1 MRSFL
6 STPNRQI
13 KQAVKGFNCLIAMLF
28 ITTIYK
34 GQVSTN
40 TLSSVNIIGSV
51 RIDSVI
57 VGKDTIVVQK
67 DIRVEGDLK
76 VKGDTKVKGNLKIDG
91 KIRFDNA
98 TGISYLSSAPTSTS
112 QGQYFFGK
120 QSNSLLPFVIP
131 CNSSTLTEGADP
143 KFNFSG
149 MLNSYSQGSNI
160 DASMHV
166 GMAGWGNGI
175 IEVGGL
181 YNGQPSPG
189 LLMNYFCGRDIYMC
203 TGSNGGTVFL
213 GKKVAAAAN
222 LRIGYDLSPIDPVT
236 ALSIFHTGPNGPTD
250 GIKLYTGAATSK
262 VFSIGNFNFSTSP
275 FTIFGNGYTQ
285 IGSSASS
292 TPYRQLTVNGD
303 VSFANYGTNATNGF
317 NGIEILGNNQIPTRR
332 GISTDADPNG
342 NFNFY
347 IHDFQAGAAFNFKN
361 GNGNKDLF
369 RIMGDGRT
377 EIYISNAASKMFVI
391 KDPTLAVNLQEKFI
405 IYGNGNTYIGDQRPK
420 VTGPHADAK
429 LAVDG
434 KILAK
439 SIYVNISNTVWPDYV
454 FEKNYKLMS
463 LKDVEAFINANKFLP
478 NLPSAKDLTA
488 KDDFNLSLSD
498 MQRLQMEKIE
508 ELFLYLINQ
517 EKEIEK
523 LKKRNFELEEKMK
536 NF

>member
-1 MRSFL
+1 
-6 STPNRQI
+6 
-13 KQAVKGFNCLIAMLF
+13 MLF

-57 VGKDTIVVQK
+57 VGKDTIIAQK
-67 DIRVEGDLK
+67 DIRVEGDMK
-76 VKGDTKVKGNLKIDG
+76 VKGDAKIKGNLKIDG
-91 KIRFDNA
+91 KIKFDNA
-98 TGISYLSSAPTSTS
+98 TGISYLSPAPTSTT

-120 QSNSLLPFVIP
+120 QSNSLFPSVIP

-222 LRIGYDLSPIDPVT
+222 VRIGYDPNPIDPVT

-250 GIKLYTGAATSK
+250 GIKLYTGSATSK

-275 FTIFGNGYTQ
+275 FTVFGNGYTQ
-285 IGSSASS
+285 IGSSTSA
-292 TPYRQLTVNGD
+292 TPYRLLTVNGD
-303 VSFANYGTNATNGF
+303 VSFANYGTNSINGY
-317 NGIEILGNNQIPTRR
+317 NGIEILGNNQIPNRR

-347 IHDFQAGAAFNFKN
+347 IHDFQVGAAFNFKN

-377 EIYISNAASKMFVI
+377 EIYISNGGSKMFVL
-391 KDPTLAVNLQEKFI
+391 KDPTLPANLQEKFTVFGTGKTI
-405 IYGNGNTYIGDQRPK
+405 IGDQK
-420 VTGPHADAK
+420 VVGLHSDA
-429 LAVDG
+429 LLQVSG
-434 KILAK
+434 KIASQSL
-439 SIYVNISNTVWPDYV
+439 YVLKPLSWSDHV
-454 FEKNYKLMS
+454 FLNYKEENLEEVNVYI
-463 LKDVEAFINANKFLP
+463 KQNNHLP
-478 NLPSAKDLTA
+478 GIKSEKEIKENGYDLNEMDA
-488 KDDFNLSLSD
+488 ILL
-498 MQRLQMEKIE
+498 EKIE
-508 ELFLYLINQ
+508 KMYMHIIKQ
-517 EKEIEK
+517 EQEIK
-523 LKKRNFELEEKMK
+523 NLKKQLK
-536 NF
+536 NN